1 MLYVL
6 NIILIQ
12 VDVYILIIYLLF
24 CIMYTLSFLL
34 FILIYVY
41 IFSVLAI
48 LSSLLEIFFPLCVS
62 TPFVFVCRIF
72 FSFKYLRLSVALL
85 PYFSCQSSS
94 YWLTNM
100 AKVENSAS
108 LFNSSIS
115 LSHPSSQASFFG
127 YIATWL
133 YTINHG
139 AIILIIQSNPQKQTK
154 LSSCL
159 AFLFSSSCSTAV
171 ITTTAIT
178 VMPMPVMMMIVI
190 KLYVKS
196 GSLSLS
202 T

>member
-1 MLYVL
+1 
-6 NIILIQ
+6 
-12 VDVYILIIYLLF
+12 
-24 CIMYTLSFLL
+24 MYTLSFLL
-34 FILIYVY
+34 FMLIYVY

-48 LSSLLEIFFPLCVS
+48 LSSLLEIFFPYASPLHLFLYVE
-62 TPFVFVCRIF
+62 F
-72 FSFKYLRLSVALL
+72 FSFKYLRVSVALL

-127 YIATWL
+127 YIASYT
-133 YTINHG
+133 YSTINHG

-196 GSLSLS
+196 GSLLSLS